1 MSDSCVEL
9 YMKAYEAILSGNEVG
24 RKIEEIKKEME
35 ALAKKRDKLLEYNV
49 PGGNTRDRDFLS
61 SERFDFIV
69 NLDEKEP
76 STCKMPKR
84 A

>member
-1 MSDSCVEL
+1 M

-49 PGGNTRDRDFLS
+49 QGQFQIAIFCP
-61 SERFDFIV
+61 
-69 NLDEKEP
+69 
-76 STCKMPKR
+76 
-84 A
+84 